1 MKWLRYLPS
10 RAGGHSD
17 TLYCRNWRPTLRP
30 RRDPACRW
38 FGRSSWLPNC
48 SGGRMVSVSRL
59 ASPSNCSPCR
69 VCSPIRCRSLRWS
82 LPLKPPWCSRLKSG
96 YRGGGIVQLDV
107 EIDRKAFTNAAGE
120 RHDVLSDFAFRLGA
134 GEVGV
139 FVGPSGCGKSTMLR
153 IIAGLDPDYQGRISR
168 PAGARIG
175 MVFQEPRLL
184 PWRSVEDNVR
194 LAAPLADE
202 TKLSALFAILELNAH
217 RSHFPGELS
226 LGLARRVA
234 LARAFAVD
242 PDFLILDEPLA
253 SLDDALAARLRDQI
267 AVLVDSRPVMTL
279 LVTHNVDDAVRL
291 GDRLFLLSPRPARI
305 LADLTIRTP
314 RSARGEAEIAAIKAD
329 IARRTNGDRIER
341 DAS

>member
-1 MKWLRYLPS
+1 
-10 RAGGHSD
+10 
-17 TLYCRNWRPTLRP
+17 
-30 RRDPACRW
+30 
-38 FGRSSWLPNC
+38 
-48 SGGRMVSVSRL
+48 
-59 ASPSNCSPCR
+59 
-69 VCSPIRCRSLRWS
+69 
-82 LPLKPPWCSRLKSG
+82 
-96 YRGGGIVQLDV
+96 VQLEVD
-107 EIDRKAFTNAAGE
+107 IQHKAFTNAAGE
-120 RHDVLSDFAFRLGA
+120 RVNVLADFKFALGA

-153 IIAGLDPDYQGRISR
+153 ILAGLDHDYRGRVTR
-168 PAGARIG
+168 PADARIG

-184 PWRSVEDNVR
+184 PWRSVEENVR
-194 LAAPLADE
+194 LAAPRVDE
-202 TKLSALFAILELNAH
+202 AQLSALFAVLELNEH

-253 SLDDALAARLRDQI
+253 SLDDALAARLREEI
-267 AVLVDSRPVMTL
+267 AILVDSRSVTTL
-279 LVTHNVDDAVRL
+279 LVTHSVEDAVRL

-305 LADLTIRTP
+305 LADLPIGTP

-329 IARRTNGDRIER
+329 VARRINGDYIER

>member
-1 MKWLRYLPS
+1 
-10 RAGGHSD
+10 
-17 TLYCRNWRPTLRP
+17 
-30 RRDPACRW
+30 
-38 FGRSSWLPNC
+38 
-48 SGGRMVSVSRL
+48 
-59 ASPSNCSPCR
+59 
-69 VCSPIRCRSLRWS
+69 
-82 LPLKPPWCSRLKSG
+82 LKPG
-96 YRGGGIVQLDV
+96 YRGGGPVRLEVDITSK
-107 EIDRKAFTNAAGE
+107 EYKNAAGE
-120 RHDVLSDFAFRLGA
+120 RHDVLADIRFALGA

-153 IIAGLDPDYQGRISR
+153 IFAGLDHDYQGRVSR

-202 TKLSALFAILELNAH
+202 VKLSALFAILELNAH
-217 RSHFPGELS
+217 RNHFPGELS

-234 LARAFAVD
+234 LARAFAVE

-253 SLDDALAARLRDQI
+253 SLDEALAARLREQI
-267 AVLVDSRPVMTL
+267 AILVDGRSVMTL
-279 LVTHNVDDAVRL
+279 LVTHDVDDAVRL
-291 GDRLFLLSPRPARI
+291 GDRVFLLSPRPARI
-305 LADLTIRTP
+305 LADLPIPTP

-329 IARRTNGDRIER
+329 IARRINGDRTER